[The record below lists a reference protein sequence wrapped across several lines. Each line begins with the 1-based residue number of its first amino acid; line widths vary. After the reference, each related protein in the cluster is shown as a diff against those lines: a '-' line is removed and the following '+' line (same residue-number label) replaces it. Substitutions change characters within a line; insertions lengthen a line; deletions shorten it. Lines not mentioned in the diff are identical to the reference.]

1 MSDKVVLHVKGMDCV
16 GCELN
21 VIRSLE
27 DLDGVQKA
35 EASFPEKKAVV
46 EYDGEVINPQQMCQA
61 LFKIGFVGS
70 PSEP

>member
-1 MSDKVVLHVKGMDCV
+1 MSDKVVLHVKGIDCV

-21 VIRSLE
+21 VVRTLE
-27 DLDGVQKA
+27 DLDGVRKA

-46 EYDGEVINPQQMCQA
+46 QYDGEVINSQQMCQA

>member
-21 VIRSLE
+21 VIRTLE

-35 EASFPEKKAVV
+35 EASFPEKKPVV
-46 EYDGEVINPQQMCQA
+46 QYDGEVIDPQQMCQA

>member
-1 MSDKVVLHVKGMDCV
+1 MRDKIVLHVKGMDCV

-21 VIRSLE
+21 VVRTLE

-35 EASFPEKKAVV
+35 EASYPEKKAVV
-46 EYDGEVINPQQMCQA
+46 HYNGEVIDPQQMCQA
-61 LFKIGFVGS
+61 LFKIGFFGS

>member
-21 VIRSLE
+21 VVRTLE
-27 DLDGVQKA
+27 DLDGVQKV
-35 EASFPEKKAVV
+35 EASYPERKAIVQF
-46 EYDGEVINPQQMCQA
+46 DGEVVDPEQMCRA

>member
-21 VIRSLE
+21 VIRTLE
-27 DLDGVQKA
+27 DLDGVQKVQ
-35 EASFPEKKAVV
+35 ASYPERKAVV
-46 EYDGEVINPQQMCQA
+46 HYDKEVADPEQMCQV

-70 PSEP
+70 PSKS

>member
-21 VIRSLE
+21 VVRTLE

-46 EYDGEVINPQQMCQA
+46 RYDAEVIDPQQMCQA
-61 LFKIGFVGS
+61 LFKIGFVGN
-70 PSEP
+70 PSGQ

>member
-21 VIRSLE
+21 VVRTLE
-27 DLDGVQKA
+27 DLNGVQKV
-35 EASFPEKKAVV
+35 EASYPERKAIVLYNVEVV
-46 EYDGEVINPQQMCQA
+46 DPEQMCQA

>member
-1 MSDKVVLHVKGMDCV
+1 MSDKVVLHVIGMDCV

-21 VIRSLE
+21 VVRTLE
-27 DLDGVQKA
+27 DLDGVEKA

-46 EYDGEVINPQQMCQA
+46 QYDGEVIDPEQMCKA

-70 PSEP
+70 STEP

>member
-1 MSDKVVLHVKGMDCV
+1 MSDKVVLHVIGMDCV

-21 VIRSLE
+21 VVRTLE
-27 DLDGVQKA
+27 DLDGVEKA
-35 EASFPEKKAVV
+35 EASYPEKKAVV
-46 EYDGEVINPQQMCQA
+46 QYDGEVIDPEQMCKA

>member
-1 MSDKVVLHVKGMDCV
+1 MSNKVVLHVIGMDCV

-21 VIRSLE
+21 VVRTLE
-27 DLDGVQKA
+27 DLDGVEKA

-46 EYDGEVINPQQMCQA
+46 QYDGEVIDPEQMCQA